1 MINDKI
7 YEDLIRNGERVEWY
21 GSMVP
26 EGLLNNLVKTWSN
39 NLTSEIDKLE
49 STLSDLKGNSLEKRK
64 SYIQNLKIS
73 LQNAPYSLNGD
84 FYLKKK
90 TRIESQIKEENKNKK
105 TTKHKTKTSVKTTKN
120 SNLIFRKNKK

>member
-49 STLSDLKGNSLEKRK
+49 STLSDLRGNSLEKRK

>member
-49 STLSDLKGNSLEKRK
+49 STLSDLRGNSLEKRK

-105 TTKHKTKTSVKTTKN
+105 TTKRKTKTSVKTTKN

>member
-39 NLTSEIDKLE
+39 NLTSEIGKLE
-49 STLSDLKGNSLEKRK
+49 STLSDLRGNSLEKRK